1 MINHIRS
8 RSWLTNDKL
17 EQLTNILR
25 KQASNGIKF
34 KVSKKSNFINLQ
46 NFIDAI
52 KPNSNIRTNVIENY
66 RFKN

>member
-1 MINHIRS
+1 MIHHIRS

-25 KQASNGIKF
+25 KQISNGFKF
-34 KVSKKSNFINLQ
+34 KASKKSNLINLQ

-52 KPNSNIRTNVIENY
+52 KPKSNIRTKE
-66 RFKN
+66 